1 MDKIWKSNLVYKV
14 LAVLL
19 AILLWLYVLNVQ
31 NPTTEKALTVPVTY
45 QNLKEGL
52 VVVNEPR
59 EVEVKVKGVSSLID
73 PLNSGGIKAYVNLAA
88 AKIGESNYNVELILP
103 PGIEQVMVRP
113 SNIKLLLDEI
123 KEKQL
128 SVRVI
133 TQGLVAAGYSYFE
146 PVLEPSTV
154 VVSGA
159 SQLLT
164 DLDTALIT
172 VNLDQA
178 KDNLVLN
185 PPVTLLNKKGDIVTD
200 RFEVSPKN
208 IQAFI
213 PVTENTHNKTVS
225 ITPNIKGKPQ
235 EGYHVSRVVLD
246 PDTVKITGSYDVLS
260 QIYQVNTA
268 PIDITG
274 ITENYSTQVALV
286 PPEGANLLYEPVVKV
301 LVQIEATTV
310 TKVLE
315 DIPVSVVN
323 LAEGK
328 QAVLTPDKVS
338 LTLKG
343 PSEQLTALSKIVVKA
358 YVDVAELESGTHK
371 LEVKAEIPEELQLI
385 KIEASTVEVSIEEKD
400 NKRED

>member
-1 MDKIWKSNLVYKV
+1 MDKLWKSNLIYKA

-19 AILLWLYVLNVQ
+19 AILLWFYV
-31 NPTTEKALTVPVTY
+31 NPYIEKVITVSVAY
-45 QNLKEGL
+45 QNMKEGL
-52 VVVNEPR
+52 VVVSEPQK
-59 EVEVKVKGVSSLID
+59 VDVKVRGTSSVID
-73 PLNSGGIKAYVNLAA
+73 TLSSEEIKAYVKLDT
-88 AKIGESNYNVELILP
+88 AKIGEGSFLVEAAIP
-103 PGIEQVMVRP
+103 PEVVPVSIKP
-113 SNIKLLLDEI
+113 SYLNLELDEI

-133 TQGLVAAGYSYFE
+133 TQGIVAAGYSNFE

-185 PPVTLLNKKGDIVTD
+185 PPVTLLTKDGDIVTD
-200 RFEVSPKN
+200 KFEVSPKN
-208 IQAFI
+208 IQVFI

-225 ITPNIKGKPQ
+225 ITPNIKGEPH
-235 EGYHVSRVVLD
+235 EGYRVSRVVLD
-246 PDTVKITGSYDVLS
+246 PETVKITGSYDVLS
-260 QIYQVNTA
+260 LIYQVNTA

-274 ITENYSTQVALV
+274 ITENYATQVALV

-301 LVQIEATTV
+301 LVQIEASTV

-315 DIPVSVVN
+315 DVPVSVVN

-328 QAVLTPDKVS
+328 QAVLSPNKVS
-338 LTLKG
+338 MTLKG
-343 PSEQLTALSKIVVKA
+343 PKEQITALSKIAVKA
-358 YVDVAELESGTHK
+358 SVDVAELESGLHK
-371 LEVKAEIPEELQLI
+371 LEVKAEIPNELQLI
-385 KIEASTVEVSIEEKD
+385 KIEPSTVEVSINEKD
-400 NKRED
+400 KNPED

>member
-1 MDKIWKSNLVYKV
+1 MDKLWKSNFIYKA

-19 AILLWLYVLNVQ
+19 AILLWFYVNPYSEKVFPVNV
-31 NPTTEKALTVPVTY
+31 VY
-45 QNLKEGL
+45 HNLKEGL
-52 VVVNEPR
+52 VVASEPQK
-59 EVEVKVKGVSSLID
+59 VDVKVRGSASTID
-73 PLNSGGIKAYVNLAA
+73 KLNSEEINAYVNLAM
-88 AKIGESNYNVELILP
+88 AKIGDSNYYVEVVLP
-103 PGIEQVMVRP
+103 SGVEQVMVRP
-113 SNIKLLLDEI
+113 VSINLLIDEI

-133 TQGLVAAGYSYFE
+133 TQGIVAGGYSYFD

-159 SQLLT
+159 SQLLM

-185 PPVTLLNKKGDIVTD
+185 PPVTLLNKSGDIVTD
-200 RFEVSPKN
+200 KFEVSPKN
-208 IQAFI
+208 IQVFI

-225 ITPNIKGKPQ
+225 ISPNIKGEPQ
-235 EGYHVSRVVLD
+235 EGYHVARVVLD
-246 PDTVKITGSYDVLS
+246 PETVKITGSYDVLS
-260 QIYQVNTA
+260 QIFQVTTA

-274 ITENYSTQVALV
+274 ITENYSTQVAIV

-301 LVQIEATTV
+301 LVQIQASME

-315 DIPVSVVN
+315 DVPVSVVN

-328 QAVLTPDKVS
+328 QAVLTPDKVN
-338 LTLKG
+338 LTVKG
-343 PSEQLTALSKIVVKA
+343 HREQIVVLDKSKVKT
-358 YVDVAELESGTHK
+358 YVDVAKLELGSHK
-371 LEVKAEIPEELQLI
+371 LEVKADLPEDLQLI
-385 KIEASTVEVSIEEKD
+385 KIEPSTVEVSINEKD
-400 NKRED
+400 NKPED